1 MELIFPKY
9 SRPKSSRFLQSFSK
23 NQEKKNKKNFSKK
36 KSLVISLPKIESG
49 EDKRTSVMIKN
60 LPNTISKDYFKNIL
74 CDVGNINYL
83 YLPFDKKNNK
93 FLGFA
98 FVNVVNYK
106 TLIQLHNKLYGRKL
120 ENFEMKKTIEI
131 CYSKVQGKQELIQ
144 MFSKNKS

>member
-1 MELIFPKY
+1 M
-9 SRPKSSRFLQSFSK
+9 
-23 NQEKKNKKNFSKK
+23 
-36 KSLVISLPKIESG
+36 
-49 EDKRTSVMIKN
+49 
-60 LPNTISKDYFKNIL
+60 
-74 CDVGNINYL
+74 GNINYL